1 MNIHYKIKFYSDWH
15 CGSGLSSG
23 VDLDLLVI
31 RDKDGLPFVPGKTIK
46 GLFVEA
52 VDEIN
57 ALSEQK
63 YNDEIKEVFG
73 VFDTKDMAKQGC
85 CFFTNA
91 TIEKELREAVTK
103 GQLQEHLFRTIAST
117 AINKNGIAEE
127 HSLRKMEV
135 TIPCEL
141 VGEILFVPDCYFVE
155 NKTGE
160 MEVIGFG
167 KRLVE
172 GLQFIK
178 RLGQNRNRGLGR
190 CSFEIIKIEGGK
202 Q

>member
-31 RDKDGLPFVPGKTIK
+31 KDKDGLPFVPGKTIK
-46 GLFVEA
+46 GLLVEA

-63 YNDEIKEVFG
+63 FNDEVKEVFG
-73 VFDTKDMAKQGC
+73 VFDKKEKALQGC

-91 TIEKELREAVTK
+91 TIEKELGEAVKK
-103 GQLQEHLFRTIAST
+103 GQIQAHLFRTIAST
-117 AINKNGIAEE
+117 AINENGIAEE

-141 VGEILFVPDCYFVE
+141 VGEILFVPDRFFVK
-155 NKTGE
+155 NQTGE
-160 MEVIGFG
+160 MEASGFG
-167 KRLVE
+167 ERLVE
-172 GLQFIK
+172 GLKFIK